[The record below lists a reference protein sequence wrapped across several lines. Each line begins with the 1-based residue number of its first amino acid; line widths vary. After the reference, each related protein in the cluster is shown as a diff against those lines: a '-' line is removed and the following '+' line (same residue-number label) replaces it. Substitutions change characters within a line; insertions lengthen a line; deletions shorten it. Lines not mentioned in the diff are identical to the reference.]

1 MNGNKVHCIFQVEIL
16 GVVFG
21 WGYVSTYL
29 HAVCTCTA
37 SGATR
42 GYGIGGGVFHNPLS
56 SAALLM
62 LVEAS

>member
-1 MNGNKVHCIFQVEIL
+1 MNGNKVHCIFLVEIL

-29 HAVCTCTA
+29 HAVHMHSLA
-37 SGATR
+37 RATR